1 MLDHDVV
8 IIGGGPAGLTA
19 GLHLSRAGHR
29 ALLLE
34 REIFGGNLQNV
45 ELVDDHRGFPGGVSG
60 AELASGLAE
69 EARSSGLRLR
79 EAAVTGIEAFSSTR
93 WVACDDG
100 WGCSAAVVVIATGSR
115 FRTLGIPGEESL
127 AGRGVIHCVPCDGGF
142 FLDRSVAVCGSDD
155 HALGDALS
163 LARLAASVTLLTRS
177 SDLHGSRVLRERVL
191 AHPKMRVR
199 YGANLEAVLGSDRV
213 EGVELTDIATG
224 GRCTLDVDGVV
235 VRVGSRPNTD
245 FLEGVV
251 ELDPTGRVVANADAE
266 TSAPFILA
274 AGDVRSGAEPRV
286 AAAIADGTAAARRAQ
301 ELLRQ
306 YLR

>member
-45 ELVDDHRGFPGGVSG
+45 ELVDDHPGFPAGISG
-60 AELASGLAE
+60 AQLASDLAE
-69 EARSSGLRLR
+69 EARASGLRLR
-79 EAAVTGIEAFSSTR
+79 EAAVTEIEAFSSTR

-115 FRTLGIPGEESL
+115 FRTLGIPGEDSL
-127 AGRGVIHCVPCDGGF
+127 TGRGVIHCVPCDGGF
-142 FLDRSVAVCGSDD
+142 FLDRPVAVCGSDD

-163 LARLAASVTLLTRS
+163 LARLAASVTLLARS
-177 SDLHGSRVLRERVL
+177 PDLRASRVLQERVL
-191 AHPKMRVR
+191 AHPRIRVR
-199 YGANLEAVLGSDRV
+199 HGANLEAVLGSDRV
-213 EGVELTDIATG
+213 EGIEFTDTATG
-224 GRCTLDVDGVV
+224 GRRTLDVDGVV
-235 VRVGSRPNTD
+235 IRVGSGPNTD

-251 ELDPTGRVVANADAE
+251 QLDPDGRVVANAGAE

-286 AAAIADGTAAARRAQ
+286 AAAIADGAAAARRAQ

>member
-45 ELVDDHRGFPGGVSG
+45 ELVDDHPGFPAGVSG

-69 EARSSGLRLR
+69 EARASGVRLR
-79 EAAVTGIEAFSSTR
+79 EAAVTEVEAFSSTR

-100 WGCSAAVVVIATGSR
+100 WGCSAAVVVIATGTR

-142 FLDRSVAVCGSDD
+142 FLDRPVAVCGSDD

-177 SDLHGSRVLRERVL
+177 PDLRASQVLQERIL
-191 AHPKMRVR
+191 AHRKVRVR
-199 YGANLEAVLGSDRV
+199 HGVNLEAVLGSDRV
-213 EGVELTDIATG
+213 EGVELTDTATG
-224 GRCTLDVDGVV
+224 GRRTLDVDGVV
-235 VRVGSRPNTD
+235 IRVGSRPNTD

-251 ELDPTGRVVANADAE
+251 ELDPRGRVVANAHAE
-266 TSAPFILA
+266 TSSPFILA

-286 AAAIADGTAAARRAQ
+286 AAAIADGAAAARRAQ

-306 YLR
+306 YFR